1 MSTEITRVLLFYLYL
16 YLHCIAAKDELP
28 SDESKFPSSSLS
40 SSKFEQDRRSWWSSS
55 SGSVW
60 FRASVIAV
68 PIIGLVA
75 LVLLV
80 LVASHLLRSDSRS
93 HSSAA
98 VERRR
103 AATLWRWRGDD
114 VQSWR
119 QDVGVRTLPRYE
131 KIISP
136 VCSNVTP
143 CSCSRDI
150 HCTMTDDAKC
160 SITVAWISVTLHVP
174 AP

>member
-1 MSTEITRVLLFYLYL
+1 MLLLELYL
-16 YLHCIAAKDELP
+16 SLHCIAATDLP
-28 SDESKFPSSSLS
+28 SDESKFASWSSSS
-40 SSKFEQDRRSWWSSS
+40 SSSRFEEDRRSWWSSG

-80 LVASHLLRSDSRS
+80 LVASHLLRSDSRF
-93 HSSAA
+93 HSPTA

-103 AATLWRWRGDD
+103 AATLWRWRGGD
-114 VQSWR
+114 VESWR
-119 QDVGVRTLPRYE
+119 SDTGPRTLPRYE
-131 KIISP
+131 KIISG

-143 CSCSRDI
+143 CSCARDV
-150 HCTMTDDAKC
+150 HCTTTDDVKC
-160 SITVAWISVTLHVP
+160 SLTVA
-174 AP
+174 